1 MPFFLMSLSVVIS
14 LFTLA
19 ARKLR
24 TSSDRHHP
32 GGKTFAF
39 FFSANNFLS
48 SP

>member
-24 TSSDRHHP
+24 TSSDMHRLEVENVC
-32 GGKTFAF
+32 FLF
-39 FFSANNFLS
+39 FC
-48 SP
+48 